1 MGSESDLRVLIIE
14 DEPEIA
20 RSISTLLGKKV
31 SARPD
36 VAEDCASARAKLS
49 ASSYDL
55 VTLDYQLPDCEGL
68 DFLREITSL
77 DEPPPV
83 IMVTGHGDENTAVE
97 AFRSGAAGYVVKDA
111 RMGTLLVDAVH
122 NVLSRTALEKAERAL
137 CDSDERYRTIV
148 ENSHDLIW
156 MLDCEG
162 HFTFVNPPKD
172 TFRSWYSVTDLTGIH
187 FSKQVHPDDLPR
199 IQRIFEETLAGN
211 PRAYETRAYD
221 EDGKL
226 IILSVNTVPLYSED
240 TVVGTLSFG
249 RDITDQKVAE
259 ENLRHINEEL
269 EAYAH
274 TVSHDLK
281 GPVAAITLA
290 VELLDGMVDKTC
302 GDDVPETLELLKRNV
317 AKVQNRIE
325 VLLRLAESGQVPTER
340 EEVDVGDVVAE
351 ILEELSGDISAG
363 NIDVSYDKDMGL
375 IIANRE
381 QIRQIFSNLMSNAIK
396 HNDNVAPAISIT
408 YLGTEVGGVQRY
420 LLRDNGSGIEAADLE
435 RIFTPFFKGNSGET
449 GVGLSI
455 ARKIARVY
463 AGDIR
468 AYNAGGAC
476 FELKL
481 KSAT

>member
-1 MGSESDLRVLIIE
+1 MGSDRYLRVLIVE
-14 DEPEIA
+14 DEPDMA
-20 RSISTLLGKKV
+20 RSISTLLGKKL
-31 SARPD
+31 SAKPD
-36 VAEDCASARAKLS
+36 IAEDCASARLKLS
-49 ASSYDL
+49 GTSYNL
-55 VTLDYQLPDCEGL
+55 VTLDYQLPDCDGL
-68 DFLREITSL
+68 EFLREINSL

-156 MLDCEG
+156 MLDREG

-187 FSKQVHPDDLPR
+187 FSKQVHSDDLPR
-199 IQRIFEETLAGN
+199 IQKIFEETLAGN
-211 PRAYETRAYD
+211 PQAYETRAYD

-226 IILSVNTVPLYSED
+226 LILSVNTVPLYSED

-259 ENLRHINEEL
+259 ENLRRINEEL

-302 GDDVPETLELLKRNV
+302 DDDVPETLDFLKRNV

-325 VLLRLAESGQVPTER
+325 ILLRLAGSGQVPTEL
-340 EEVDVGDVVAE
+340 EEVNVGDVVAE
-351 ILEELSGDISAG
+351 IMEELSGEISAR
-363 NIDVSYDKDMGL
+363 NIAVSADRDMGR
-375 IIANRE
+375 IIANKE
-381 QIRQIFSNLMSNAIK
+381 QMRQIFSNLISNAIK
-396 HNDNVAPAISIT
+396 HNDSKAPAISVS
-408 YLGTEVGGVQRY
+408 YLGTEAGGIQRY
-420 LLRDNGSGIEAADLE
+420 LVRDNGTGIAADDLE
-435 RIFTPFFKGNSGET
+435 RIFTPFFKGESGET

-463 AGDIR
+463 GGEIR
-468 AYNAGGAC
+468 AYNDAGAC

-481 KSAT
+481 RNAT